1 IEELKE
7 PKVGYF
13 ERRRRKKLLKKFY
26 DEQAELVACYENDD
40 KLLSGE
46 ILPADTEPRIDRILN
61 YTHISLNVVL
71 LFANLTAAILSGSL
85 SIIST
90 FVESAMDLTTGL
102 IMGLCLH
109 LIKKTDY
116 YKYPRGRE
124 RLETIGV
131 ILCAVIMGIANVV
144 IILHSINAIVHGN
157 IDVDMNL
164 ITFCI
169 IVIGCVLKAVL
180 MVICFKRGSPA
191 SKVIAMDMRNDIA
204 TSTMAI
210 IAAFVGSR
218 YWKYAD
224 PVGACLVCS
233 IIAFEWFAHALENI
247 PSITGVRAEQE
258 HLSRV
263 LRIGMQHDERIQK
276 IDHVMIYHIGAKAM
290 VEMHIV
296 MEESLSLKVTHDISH
311 PLEKKLNQI
320 EFVDR
325 SFVHCDYA
333 CDGD

>member
-1 IEELKE
+1 
-7 PKVGYF
+7 
-13 ERRRRKKLLKKFY
+13 ERKKRKKLIMKFY
-26 DEQAELVACYENDD
+26 DEQAELIGHYENDE
-40 KLLSGE
+40 KLLSGV
-46 ILPADTEPRIDRILN
+46 IPPVDSEPRIDRILN
-61 YTHISLNVVL
+61 YTHISLNVIL

-109 LIKKTDY
+109 LIKKSDFF
-116 YKYPRGRE
+116 KYPRGRE
-124 RLETIGV
+124 RLETVGV
-131 ILCAVIMGIANVV
+131 ILCAVIMGISNIV
-144 IILHSINAIVHGN
+144 IILHSLNAIVHGN
-157 IDVDMNL
+157 IEVDMNL
-164 ITFCI
+164 ITFII
-169 IVIGCVLKAVL
+169 IVVGCALKTVL
-180 MVICFKRGSPA
+180 MVICFRRGSPS

-204 TSTMAI
+204 TSSVAI
-210 IAAFVGSR
+210 VAAFIGSR

-233 IIAFEWFAHALENI
+233 IIAFNWFAHALEHI
-247 PSITGVRAEQE
+247 PSLTGVRAEQE

-263 LRIGMQHDERIQK
+263 LRIGMQHDDRIQK
-276 IDHVMIYHIGAKAM
+276 IDHVMLYHIGAKAM

-296 MEESLSLKVTHDISH
+296 MEENLPLKITHDISH
-311 PLEKKLNQI
+311 PLEKKINQI
-320 EFVDR
+320 DFVDR